1 MLFWAIYFKFGKE
14 ITPCLAILSQ
24 KSEND
29 TANIIKKHIIL
40 REKLKIKRKK
50 TQMALRNYIQT
61 SQRIG
66 KKKDN
71 WACRCS
77 IPKSRYHSLYI
88 RKLFQF

>member
-14 ITPCLAILSQ
+14 ITPCLAILWQ

-50 TQMALRNYIQT
+50 TQMALRNYQT

-71 WACRCS
+71 WA
-77 IPKSRYHSLYI
+77 
-88 RKLFQF
+88 